1 MIFHVLLL
9 ILLLVGS
16 FLLQELT
23 PGVISLIEAATNGS
37 DDFLHRARLLFLPA
51 YCLTASLT
59 VPFPA
64 MLAIAFAGGILWD
77 ASHALVWGEGSPGF
91 GSGPLL
97 FGIFCAIMHGA
108 GDFFLRR
115 KWVFPILLG
124 SVCVFFLLL
133 AEYLWINFRAG
144 DFSFPVGIW
153 IKLCMSTLL
162 TTLIMPVFLLALDR
176 SMRSQGLLGTES
188 GFFGSR

>member
-1 MIFHVLLL
+1 VIFHLLLL
-9 ILLLVGS
+9 ILLLVAS

-23 PGVISLIEAATNGS
+23 PGIVSLIEAATGGS
-37 DDFLHRARLLFLPA
+37 EDFLHRARVLFLPA
-51 YCLTASLT
+51 YCFTAALT
-59 VPFPA
+59 VPFPL

-77 ASHALVWGEGSPGF
+77 ASHALIWGEGSPGF

-97 FGIFCAIMHGA
+97 FGFFCAIMHGS

-124 SVCVFFLLL
+124 GVCVFFLLL

-144 DFSFPVGIW
+144 DFGFPAGIW
-153 IKLCMSTLL
+153 IKLCMSSLL
-162 TTLIMPVFLLALDR
+162 TTLIMPVFLLVLDR
-176 SMRSQGLLGTES
+176 SMRSHGLLDVEP
-188 GFFGSR
+188 GFGPR